1 MADSGLISKFIA
13 SAASVQNELQLAV
26 ASLNLDFTLIR
37 LEAPKEFNGVNQ
49 SLTEYRRENAESG
62 ALHRT
67 ARKLGALFDGVPP
80 QCPELLAAYGKR
92 VSEICETQNIDPKE
106 RARHGIFSR
115 FAGADSASL
124 WAAATSG
131 TNAIAV
137 HLLACMIAEV
147 FDDVQA
153 VSIWWELIQRRKLE
167 IERTIENEPDQ
178 IKRMAMALVTKQDF
192 SRAEIGTWD
201 NSCRSWI
208 QTANSARASQRKVA
222 LLNTDRAGA
231 KVNVLPDTYQ
241 SVIQAWKDA
250 MVSINALVKGIP
262 QKVRNGAVLLAM
274 NAWHLYPDLCVLSKG
289 PNIIH
294 QNDALVDT
302 SGILTIDLE
311 SSSDSAGSIVWS
323 LPLSYL
329 RHYGEPV
336 IITQR
341 ISFSL
346 SRISMDDFR
355 YVLLGCTFST
365 WTGFTQSVTDAMGL
379 MSQLNEALRWPDR
392 ASKHNA
398 DALER
403 MQKIVSKTSWIG
415 QLVSA
420 VDDFVD
426 GSDLEKDTARKLI
439 EHGRRHGDFLCGESH
454 PAPFFSLSH
463 IPSLFSLLADSPEPR
478 IAYLRQYAKDIGLS
492 NRNCVIRYN
501 YSGSQYEFASLEPI
515 GADFQP
521 HEQGYLRQPKPFPQK
536 HVRWILL
543 KGMVPHACSCK
554 DACSLGP
561 REEDPE
567 SAKAKIKFPWKSG
580 RVKGPVKP
588 CPCLANGHCS
598 VLCHGWK
605 NMPCMD
611 ASMLS
616 RIEYICDLGEH
627 CLPARRI
634 SSPADP
640 KIGQFEFGTGL
651 DFRSAL
657 QEFCGKSPL
666 GIPSIWSECFE
677 KRAHRR
683 AADCCNHP

>member
-1 MADSGLISKFIA
+1 MADSSLISKFIA

-26 ASLNLDFTLIR
+26 ASLNLDFTLVR
-37 LEAPKEFNGVNQ
+37 LEAPKEFSGVNQ

-92 VSEICETQNIDPKE
+92 VSEICDAQNIDPKE

-147 FDDVQA
+147 FEDVQA
-153 VSIWWELIQRRKLE
+153 VSIWWELIERRKLE

-178 IKRMAMALVTKQDF
+178 IKSMALALATKQEF
-192 SRAEIGTWD
+192 SRAEIGMWD

-208 QTANSARASQRKVA
+208 RTANSARATQRKVA
-222 LLNTDRAGA
+222 LVNTDQAGA
-231 KVNVLPDTYQ
+231 RVNVLSDAYQ
-241 SVIQAWKDA
+241 SVMQAWKDA
-250 MVSINALVKGIP
+250 MISINALVKGIP

-289 PNIIH
+289 PSIIH
-294 QNDALVDT
+294 QNDPLVDR
-302 SGILTIDLE
+302 SGILTIDME
-311 SSSDSAGSIVWS
+311 TPSDADGSIVWS

-336 IITQR
+336 MVTQR
-341 ISFSL
+341 VSLGL

-355 YVLLGCTFST
+355 YVLLGCTIST
-365 WTGFTQSVTDAMGL
+365 WAGFTQSVTDAIGL
-379 MSQLNEALRWPDR
+379 VSLLNDALRWPDR
-392 ASKHNA
+392 TPIKNAAS
-398 DALER
+398 LER
-403 MQKIVSKTSWIG
+403 MQNMISKTSWIG

-426 GSDLEKDTARKLI
+426 GNELEQDTARKLI
-439 EHGRRHGDFLCGESH
+439 EHGRRHGAFLCDTKSH
-454 PAPFFSLSH
+454 PAPFFELSH
-463 IPSLFSLLADSPEPR
+463 SPSLFSLLVDDPEPR

-492 NRNCVIRYN
+492 NRNCVIRYKH
-501 YSGSQYEFASLEPI
+501 SGNLYEFASLEPI

-521 HEQGYLRQPKPFPQK
+521 HPHGYLCQQKPFPQK

-543 KGMVPHACSCK
+543 KGMVPQVCTCK
-554 DACSLGP
+554 DACSLAPPQNGS
-561 REEDPE
+561 E
-567 SAKAKIKFPWKSG
+567 SARSNAKSWFPWKSG
-580 RVKGPVKP
+580 RDTDTPKS
-588 CPCLANGHCS
+588 CPCLANGGCS
-598 VLCHGWK
+598 RLCHGEEETS
-605 NMPCMD
+605 CLD
-611 ASMLS
+611 SSIES
-616 RIEYICDLGEH
+616 RLKYIADLGEH
-627 CLPARRI
+627 CLPTRQVSASGDRRV
-634 SSPADP
+634 
-640 KIGQFEFGTGL
+640 GQFEFGSGL
-651 DFRSAL
+651 DFRTAL
-657 QEFCGKSPL
+657 SDFYRRCTFRP
-666 GIPSIWSECFE
+666 
-677 KRAHRR
+677 HRFI
-683 AADCCNHP
+683 